1 MAKAKKGKLTI
12 EDALVPVEE
21 QPYEIPENWCWTRVK
36 YISDVVTGSTPSKKN
51 EEYYGGDFPFFKP
64 ADLDAGD
71 NVIEASEYLSEEGK
85 VVSRVIPEL
94 STAVC
99 CIGSI
104 GKSGL
109 LRVEGTTN
117 QQINSMIPKIN
128 PLYLYYYSKTN
139 EFVTEL
145 WDKSTAT
152 TISLVNKNNMETN
165 TIPLAPL
172 AEQKRIVEQIENLFT
187 KLDEAKDKAQAV
199 LDGFEDRKSAILFK
213 AYSGELTKKWR
224 INNSIADDSW
234 SKVSIKDVCKVN
246 PPKINA
252 KEYDDDLE
260 VSFFPMPSLSEIT
273 GTITEPQTRKLGEV
287 KSGFTNFIEGDVV
300 FAKIT
305 PCMEN
310 GKSAIIP
317 ELINGIGYGTTE
329 FFVLRCSEKLSNGY
343 LYHLV
348 RSKHFR
354 DEAKAVMTGAVGQQ
368 RVPKA
373 FIEDYEI
380 SLPLIE
386 EQKEILRIVDEM
398 VQKERIVADNCE
410 KVIEQIDMMKK
421 SILARAFRGELGTN
435 IADEESSIELLKSII
450 EAKEN

>member
-1 MAKAKKGKLTI
+1 MVKAKSKKITI

-21 QPYEIPENWCWTRVK
+21 QPYAIPENWCWTRIK
-36 YISDVVTGSTPSKKN
+36 YVSDVVTGSTPSKKN

-71 NVIEASEYLSEEGK
+71 NVVEASEYLSEEGK
-85 VVSRVIPEL
+85 NVSRIIPKL

-104 GKSGL
+104 GKSGF

-145 WDKSTAT
+145 WNKSTAT

-172 AEQKRIVEQIENLFT
+172 AEQERIVEQIENLFA
-187 KLDEAKDKAQAV
+187 KIDEAKEKAQDV
-199 LDGFEDRKSAILFK
+199 LDGFEDRKSAILFR
-213 AYSGELTKKWR
+213 AYSGELTAAWR
-224 INNSIADDSW
+224 KQNNISDESW
-234 SKVSIKDVCKVN
+234 KRVRIQDVCKVN

-252 KEYDDDLE
+252 KEFDDDLE
-260 VSFFPMPSLSEIT
+260 VSFFPMPALSEIT
-273 GTITEPQTRKLGEV
+273 GTITDPQTRKLGEV
-287 KSGFTNFIEGDVV
+287 KTGFTNFMEGDVV

-317 ELINGIGYGTTE
+317 PLVNDIGYGTTE
-329 FFVLRCSEKLSNGY
+329 FYVMRCSDKLLNGY

-368 RVPKA
+368 RVPKS

-380 SLPLIE
+380 NLPLKE
-386 EQKEILRIVDEM
+386 EQGVILKIVDEM
-398 VQKERIVADNCE
+398 VQKERVVADNCE
-410 KVIEQIDMMKK
+410 KVIEQIELMKK
-421 SILARAFRGELGTN
+421 SILAKAFRGELGTN
-435 IADEESSIELLKSII
+435 IKTEESAIELLKSIL
-450 EAKEN
+450 